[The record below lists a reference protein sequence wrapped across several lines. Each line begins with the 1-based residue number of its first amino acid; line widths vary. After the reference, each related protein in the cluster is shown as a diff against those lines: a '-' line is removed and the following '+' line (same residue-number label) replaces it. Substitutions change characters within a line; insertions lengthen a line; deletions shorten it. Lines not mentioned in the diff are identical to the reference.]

1 MHRDLVDMLQCP
13 SCGSTLSWQVQQVE
27 RHQILEGEARC
38 TNCSATYPV
47 KDGIGIFLT
56 PDLPREDLWEA
67 VDSHLTR
74 FLKERPDIEEKL
86 LGSPLQS
93 LSPADQ
99 HFRGMVLAERG
110 LYREAEEAF
119 AQASVGIYTDEYRR
133 GSRAQIDFVI
143 HRLKHRFLGGEG
155 LVVDLASGMCTL
167 VDAIL
172 KETSGIRTVI
182 SDFSPRVLRR
192 QKAYYRWCGLADRTE
207 FLAFDVRKMPFKNNS
222 ISALTTY
229 VGFQNIQYGAN
240 ETVKEVARVLSGE
253 LLAVCLFHPEHD
265 IESREYLR
273 NYGLEELAFKASA
286 LDALSRAGLDAG
298 VENAIAVRALPT
310 PKSCLIEG
318 AGIDALPLKETVLEW
333 CTVVVKR
340 KQQLRQVDRSKIQD

>member
-13 SCGSTLSWQVQQVE
+13 SCGGTLFWQVQQVE

-119 AQASVGIYTDEYRR
+119 AQASVGIYTDEYRK

-143 HRLKHRFLGGEG
+143 HRLKHRFLGAEG

-192 QKAYYRWCGLADRTE
+192 QKAY
-207 FLAFDVRKMPFKNNS
+207 
-222 ISALTTY
+222 
-229 VGFQNIQYGAN
+229 
-240 ETVKEVARVLSGE
+240 
-253 LLAVCLFHPEHD
+253 
-265 IESREYLR
+265 
-273 NYGLEELAFKASA
+273 
-286 LDALSRAGLDAG
+286 
-298 VENAIAVRALPT
+298 
-310 PKSCLIEG
+310 
-318 AGIDALPLKETVLEW
+318 
-333 CTVVVKR
+333 
-340 KQQLRQVDRSKIQD
+340 